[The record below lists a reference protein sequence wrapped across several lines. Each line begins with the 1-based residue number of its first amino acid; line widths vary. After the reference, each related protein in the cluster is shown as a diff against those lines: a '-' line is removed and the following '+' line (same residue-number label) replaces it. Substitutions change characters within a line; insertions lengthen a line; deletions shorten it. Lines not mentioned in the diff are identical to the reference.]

1 MTQLNVNL
9 DYEELA
15 SAIFGS
21 DMNASMKTIAMTVIN
36 AYMEMERDKYVNA
49 GYKQKNSGR
58 NAQRNGYYERDFL
71 MPIGN
76 LTLKVPR
83 TRDGKFTTEVFNQYS
98 RSDQSLILAMTEAY
112 INGVSTRNVN
122 KIVSKGVYIAMGIKE
137 NRKHDIIGFKIS
149 NQESELAWS
158 EFFEDLR
165 MRGLTTPEL
174 IISDAHSGLIKS
186 IKSQFIDSSWQ
197 RCTFHFLK
205 NIVERFPKKNS
216 KEARMLLKSIFQAP
230 TYRHAVQI
238 KDEFIAQYESNP
250 KYVEAIKILD
260 EGFEDAS
267 QFYRFPAQHH
277 KNLRTTNSVENINM
291 QLRKREKIVKTFPNL
306 DSAFRLIGAVLM
318 DIQERFDK
326 SNRPFIA

>member
-1 MTQLNVNL
+1 
-9 DYEELA
+9 
-15 SAIFGS
+15 
-21 DMNASMKTIAMTVIN
+21 
-36 AYMEMERDKYVNA
+36 
-49 GYKQKNSGR
+49 
-58 NAQRNGYYERDFL
+58 
-71 MPIGN
+71 
-76 LTLKVPR
+76 
-83 TRDGKFTTEVFNQYS
+83 
-98 RSDQSLILAMTEAY
+98 
-112 INGVSTRNVN
+112 
-122 KIVSKGVYIAMGIKE
+122 
-137 NRKHDIIGFKIS
+137 
-149 NQESELAWS
+149 AWS

-230 TYRHAVQI
+230 TYRHAVQL

-291 QLRKREKIVKTFPNL
+291 QLRKREKIVKTFSNL

>member
-83 TRDGKFTTEVFNQYS
+83 TRDGEFTTEVFNQYS

-122 KIVSKGVYIAMGIKE
+122 KIVESLTGKSVSKSTVSSVIKNLDPEIKE
-137 NRKHDIIGFKIS
+137 WAGR
-149 NQESELAWS
+149 
-158 EFFEDLR
+158 
-165 MRGLTTPEL
+165 P
-174 IISDAHSGLIKS
+174 
-186 IKSQFIDSSWQ
+186 
-197 RCTFHFLK
+197 
-205 NIVERFPKKNS
+205 IVS
-216 KEARMLLKSIFQAP
+216 
-230 TYRHAVQI
+230 H
-238 KDEFIAQYESNP
+238 QY
-250 KYVEAIKILD
+250 KYVFVDAMHIKV
-260 EGFEDAS
+260 
-267 QFYRFPAQHH
+267 R
-277 KNLRTTNSVENINM
+277 ENN
-291 QLRKREKIVKTFPNL
+291 KIVSK
-306 DSAFRLIGAVLM
+306 
-318 DIQERFDK
+318 
-326 SNRPFIA
+326 

>member
-1 MTQLNVNL
+1 LL
-9 DYEELA
+9 
-15 SAIFGS
+15 
-21 DMNASMKTIAMTVIN
+21 
-36 AYMEMERDKYVNA
+36 
-49 GYKQKNSGR
+49 
-58 NAQRNGYYERDFL
+58 
-71 MPIGN
+71 PIGN

-83 TRDGKFTTEVFNQYS
+83 TRDGEFTTEVFNQYS

-122 KIVSKGVYIAMGIKE
+122 KIVESLTGKSVSKSTVSSVIKNLDPEIKEWAGRPIVSHQYKYVFVDAMHIKVRENNKIVSKGVYIAMGINE
-137 NRKHDIIGFKIS
+137 NRKRDIIGFKIS

-205 NIVERFPKKNS
+205 NIVERFPKKIS

-230 TYRHAVQI
+230 TYRHAVQL

-250 KYVEAIKILD
+250 KYVEAIK
-260 EGFEDAS
+260 
-267 QFYRFPAQHH
+267 
-277 KNLRTTNSVENINM
+277 
-291 QLRKREKIVKTFPNL
+291 
-306 DSAFRLIGAVLM
+306 
-318 DIQERFDK
+318 
-326 SNRPFIA
+326 